1 MVTGEAHA
9 ARPEVT
15 AVGAQALV
23 PKDVRPEAMLRCLR
37 KVACSFRCCPSC
49 L

>member
-1 MVTGEAHA
+1 MVTREAHA

-15 AVGAQALV
+15 AVGAQALLR
-23 PKDVRPEAMLRCLR
+23 KDVRPEAVLRCLR
-37 KVACSFRCCPSC
+37 TVACGLRCCPYC